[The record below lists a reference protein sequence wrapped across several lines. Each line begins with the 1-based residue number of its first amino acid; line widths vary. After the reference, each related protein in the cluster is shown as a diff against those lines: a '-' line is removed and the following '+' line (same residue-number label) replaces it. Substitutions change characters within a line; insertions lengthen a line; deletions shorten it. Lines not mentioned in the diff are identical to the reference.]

1 MQARSVRFFSTT
13 GGSSHFQDLESEL
26 LPTDFAPSIPPL
38 YVSSPSMADQV
49 SFFGAPAN
57 WRSDWHPSSGRHL
70 FAVLSGEWEI
80 STSDGDTRRFKMG
93 DVILVEDTSGIGH
106 TSRVVSKEDS
116 LALLI
121 RLT

>member
-1 MQARSVRFFSTT
+1 MQARYVRLFSTAE
-13 GGSSHFQDLESEL
+13 GSSHFQDLESEL
-26 LPTDFAPSIPPL
+26 HLTEFAPSIPPL
-38 YVSSPSMADQV
+38 YVSSPNMADQV

-57 WRSDWHPSSGRHL
+57 WSSEWHPSSGRHL

-80 STSDGDTRRFKMG
+80 TTSDGDTRRFKMG

-106 TSRVVSKEDS
+106 TSRVVSKEAS

>member
-1 MQARSVRFFSTT
+1 MQTRYVRLFSTT

-26 LPTDFAPSIPPL
+26 LPTEFAPSTPPL
-38 YVSSPSMADQV
+38 YVSSPTISDQV
-49 SFFGAPAN
+49 SFFGAPAS

-80 STSDGDTRRFKMG
+80 MTSDGETRRFKTG
-93 DVILVEDTSGIGH
+93 DVILVEDTNGIGH
-106 TSRVVSKEDS
+106 TSRVVSKEAS
-116 LALLI
+116 LALLV